1 MGASASLR
9 GLFDWQTWSVFY
21 RNSRVYLRNWRTAF
35 FPPAMEPV
43 VFFVAFGMG
52 LGTYVGSMAYGE
64 HAVSYTAY
72 VAPGLLAYA
81 AFSTPF
87 FEALYSAYVRM
98 FYQKTWDGILA
109 TQVEMRHIVWG
120 EITWAGARGF
130 MNATVVA
137 MVLTVFH
144 LVGWVNIHFWTLP
157 LLLPLAFL
165 AGWAFGAFA
174 LIFTA
179 IVPSIDHMNYPVFL
193 IGIPLGLVSNT
204 YFPVHSEQPVLNAII
219 NANPIYHLAEAYRG
233 VLLTGEPNM
242 HFVWLVVTGGVLL
255 VICTHFAQRLLK
267 KRVLG
272 E

>member
-1 MGASASLR
+1 MAASGALR
-9 GLFDWQTWSVFY
+9 GLFDWRTWAVFN
-21 RNSRVYLRNWRTAF
+21 RNGQVYLRNWRTAF

-52 LGTYVGSMAYGE
+52 LGAYVGAMRYAGGD
-64 HAVSYTAY
+64 VSYTSY

-109 TQVEMRHIVWG
+109 TQVEMHHIVWG

-130 MNATVVA
+130 MNASVVA
-137 MVLTVFH
+137 MVLTVFD
-144 LVGWVNIHFWTLP
+144 LLGWVDIAFWTLP

-204 YFPVHSEQPVLNAII
+204 YFPVSSDHPVLNAVIQ
-219 NANPIYHLAEAYRG
+219 ANPIYHLAEAYRG
-233 VLLTGEPNM
+233 VLLTGRPNM
-242 HFVWLVVTGGVLL
+242 HFVWLGVTGGVLL
-255 VICTHFAQRLLK
+255 VVCAFFAQRLLK